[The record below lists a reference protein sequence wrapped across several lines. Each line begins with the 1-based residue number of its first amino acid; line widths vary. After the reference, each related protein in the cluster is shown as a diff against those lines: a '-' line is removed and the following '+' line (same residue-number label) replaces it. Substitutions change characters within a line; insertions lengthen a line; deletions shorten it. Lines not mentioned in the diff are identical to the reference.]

1 MKRVALPWLA
11 LAAVAVLVIGL
22 LVFSE
27 GRANRDPVLQLSY
40 DPGFSDHRLRHKIEI
55 FPDGHA
61 ELHHYPPGTKEMEV
75 VVLMPRDPAEVA
87 KWCEALANGPKVPGS
102 YPVDLP
108 YMSLSARKR
117 GSRSSRQLTFGVM
130 GSSKP
135 FDWVERTATEVETPL
150 GKFLDLTPSQL
161 EAIGGLRELLWQYSL

>member
-11 LAAVAVLVIGL
+11 LAAVAVVVL
-22 LVFSE
+22 LVFAE

-61 ELHHYPPGTKEMEV
+61 ELHHYPPGAKEMEV
-75 VVLMPRDPAEVA
+75 AILMPRDPAEVA
-87 KWCEALANGPKVPGS
+87 KWCEALASGPKVQGS

-108 YMSLSARKR
+108 YMTLVARKR
-117 GSRSSRQLTFGVM
+117 GPRSSRHSLL
-130 GSSKP
+130 GS
-135 FDWVERTATEVETPL
+135 DTV
-150 GKFLDLTPSQL
+150 
-161 EAIGGLRELLWQYSL
+161 